1 MKFAVYDLDQT
12 LLPVDSCDTWNSWL
26 VHRAGMDEEAVER
39 RNREFYDAYEKGT
52 FDIDAFETFILGL
65 LAKCRRSD
73 LDRWMD
79 EYLDAVIRPAVR
91 PEALELVKKSESEG
105 YVNVLATGTHR
116 FISQPIA
123 GLFGFR
129 HLVAAT
135 PEVTAEGEFTGRLV
149 GGHSFAEG
157 KLRMVREFVD
167 GYAARA
173 GGKAGARRCVQ
184 RFDQRPA
191 AAVVGLRK
199 GNGLGRQPERG
210 AAPRGRAPRLAGHE
224 DFLKEFGSHAGSIHP
239 PGQGY
244 IRAAKRDREDAP
256 RHSRERAR
264 H

>member
-12 LLPVDSCDTWNSWL
+12 LLPVDSCETWNSWL

-173 GGKAGARRCVQ
+173 GEK
-184 RFDQRPA
+184 
-191 AAVVGLRK
+191 
-199 GNGLGRQPERG
+199 PERVDAYSDSINDLPLLSWASERG
-210 AAPRGRAPRLAGHE
+210 TAWAVNPSAALRREAERRGWQVMKI
-224 DFLKEFGSHAGSIHP
+224 F
-239 PGQGY
+239 
-244 IRAAKRDREDAP
+244 
-256 RHSRERAR
+256 
-264 H
+264 